1 MDEKPKRSKSSS
13 PRDNTPCPICGDTH
27 YEWGHPG
34 SSGGVYFLP
43 EGASF
48 GFGAGQSL
56 EARKCLRCGNV
67 QIFIK
72 QR

>member
-1 MDEKPKRSKSSS
+1 MMEEKPKNLESD
-13 PRDNTPCPICGDTH
+13 PRETTPCHICGSTR

-34 SSGGVYFLP
+34 SQGGVYFMP
-43 EGASF
+43 QGAIH
-48 GFGAGQSL
+48 GWGGGQPL

-72 QR
+72 NR